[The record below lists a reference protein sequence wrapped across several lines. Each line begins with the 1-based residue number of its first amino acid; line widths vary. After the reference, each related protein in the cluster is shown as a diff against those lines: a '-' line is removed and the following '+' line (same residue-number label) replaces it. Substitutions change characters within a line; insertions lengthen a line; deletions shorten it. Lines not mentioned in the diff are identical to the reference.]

1 MSRGRGAWTMAE
13 NTLRSLDGA
22 DARFIQRCMKTPL
35 LSRDREQAL
44 AITWRDRH
52 DQGALHE
59 LILAYSRLVV
69 ATAVR
74 LRGYGLP
81 LGDLIQEGN
90 IGLMEAAT
98 RFDPDR
104 AIRFSTYAAWWIR
117 AAMQDHILRNWSIV
131 RTGTTA
137 AQKSLFF
144 NLRRLRARLA
154 DPSRLTLSD
163 GELERIAAAL
173 GVARDE
179 VAAMEQRLSGADSSL
194 NAQIGDGGE
203 DSWQDLLA
211 DSRPT
216 PEEAVGD
223 AHDEDRRRGW
233 LTLALDRL
241 PARERRIIEARQLDE
256 GAITLEELGHELGIS
271 KERVRQLEQRA
282 LGRLRR
288 DVLALAGQSPSIE
301 ARVAGA
307 P

>member
-1 MSRGRGAWTMAE
+1 MAG
-13 NTLRSLDGA
+13 NNHGSLDRA
-22 DARFIQRCMKTPL
+22 DMRFIRHCMKAPL
-35 LSRDREQAL
+35 LSRDREQELAL
-44 AITWRDRH
+44 AWRDHH

-59 LILAYSRLVV
+59 LILAYSRLVIAAV
-69 ATAVR
+69 VR

-81 LGDLIQEGN
+81 PGDLIQEGN

-104 AIRFSTYAAWWIR
+104 AIRFSTYAGWWIR

-144 NLRRLRARLA
+144 NLRRLRSRLA
-154 DPSRLTLSD
+154 DPSRLTMSE
-163 GELERIAAAL
+163 GELDRIAEAL
-173 GVARDE
+173 GVARAE
-179 VAAMEQRLSGADSSL
+179 VAAMEQRLAGGDSSL
-194 NAQIGDGGE
+194 NAVIGDEGE

-211 DSRPT
+211 DTRPT

-223 AHDEDRRRGW
+223 AHDEDLRRGW
-233 LTLALDRL
+233 LFSALGRL
-241 PARERRIIEARQLDE
+241 PQREQRIIQARQLE
-256 GAITLEELGHELGIS
+256 EEAKTLEELGRELGVS

-282 LGRLRR
+282 LSRLRKE
-288 DVLALAGQSPSIE
+288 VLALAGTIP
-301 ARVAGA
+301 AAGMQATAAAA

>member
-1 MSRGRGAWTMAE
+1 MTGNYRGA
-13 NTLRSLDGA
+13 LDQA
-22 DARFIQRCMKTPL
+22 DIRFIRRCMKAPL

-44 AITWRDRH
+44 ALAWRDRH

-69 ATAVR
+69 AAAVR

-104 AIRFSTYAAWWIR
+104 AIRFSTYAGWWIR

-154 DPSRLTLSD
+154 DPSRLTMSE
-163 GELERIAAAL
+163 GELGRIAEAL
-173 GVARDE
+173 DVGRDE

-194 NAQIGDGGE
+194 NALIGEEGE

-216 PEEAVGD
+216 PEEVVGD
-223 AHDEDRRRGW
+223 AHDQDRRRGW

-241 PARERRIIEARQLDE
+241 PARERRIIQARQLGED
-256 GAITLEELGHELGIS
+256 ALTLDELGQELGIS

-288 DVLALAGQSPSIE
+288 EVLALAGTGPGME
-301 ARVAGA
+301 ARAAGA

>member
-1 MSRGRGAWTMAE
+1 MA
-13 NTLRSLDGA
+13 TKDSVSLDPA
-22 DARFIQRCMKTPL
+22 DLRFIRRCMKTPL

-44 AITWRDRH
+44 ALAWRDKR
-52 DQGALHE
+52 DQAALNE

-69 ATAVR
+69 AAAAR

-90 IGLMEAAT
+90 IGLMEAST

-104 AIRFSTYAAWWIR
+104 SIRFSTYAGWWIR

-154 DPSRLTLSD
+154 DPSRKTMSE
-163 GELERIAAAL
+163 GELDRIAAAL
-173 GVARDE
+173 GVGVAE
-179 VAAMEQRLSGADSSL
+179 VAAMEQRLSGGDSSL
-194 NAQIGDGGE
+194 NALIGEEGE

-211 DSRPT
+211 DTRPN

-223 AHDEDRRRGW
+223 AHDEIRRRQW
-233 LTLALDRL
+233 LSLALDRL
-241 PARERRIIEARQLDE
+241 PARERRIVEARQLAED
-256 GAITLEELGHELGIS
+256 AITLEELGQEMGVS

-282 LGRLRR
+282 LGRLQKE
-288 DVLALAGQSPSIE
+288 VLALAEIPSAGTTG
-301 ARVAGA
+301 ARSAAG

>member
-1 MSRGRGAWTMAE
+1 MIGDRTALDRG
-13 NTLRSLDGA
+13 DI
-22 DARFIQRCMKTPL
+22 RFIRRCMKAPV
-35 LSRDREQAL
+35 LSREHEQSLAL
-44 AITWRDRH
+44 AWRDRH

-69 ATAVR
+69 AVAVR

-104 AIRFSTYAAWWIR
+104 GIRFSTYAGWWVR

-137 AQKSLFF
+137 AQKTLFF

-154 DPSRLTLSD
+154 DPSRLAMSE
-163 GELERIAAAL
+163 GELARIAAAL
-173 GVARDE
+173 GVSPGE
-179 VAAMEQRLSGADSSL
+179 VAAMEQRLAAADSSL
-194 NAQIGDGGE
+194 KPRIGTEGD
-203 DSWQDLLA
+203 DSWQDMLP
-211 DSRPT
+211 DQSPS
-216 PEEAVGD
+216 PEETTAD
-223 AHDEDRRRGW
+223 AHDDGLRRRW
-233 LTLALDRL
+233 LALALERL
-241 PARERRIIEARQLDE
+241 PERERRILLARQLAED
-256 GAITLEELGHELGIS
+256 AITLDELGRELGVS

-282 LGRLRR
+282 LNRLRR
-288 DVLALAGQSPSIE
+288 DILAQEAHRGAQPQS
-301 ARVAGA
+301 RGAGA

>member
-1 MSRGRGAWTMAE
+1 MAG
-13 NTLRSLDGA
+13 NNHGSLDRA
-22 DARFIQRCMKTPL
+22 DMRFIRRCMKAPL
-35 LSRDREQAL
+35 LSRDREQELAL
-44 AITWRDRH
+44 AWRDHH

-59 LILAYSRLVV
+59 LILAYSRLVI
-69 ATAVR
+69 AAAVR

-81 LGDLIQEGN
+81 PGDLIQEGN

-104 AIRFSTYAAWWIR
+104 AIRFSTYAGWWIR

-144 NLRRLRARLA
+144 NLRRLRSRLA
-154 DPSRLTLSD
+154 DPSRLTMSE
-163 GELERIAAAL
+163 GELDRIAEAL
-173 GVARDE
+173 GVARAE
-179 VAAMEQRLSGADSSL
+179 VAAMEQRLAGGDSSL
-194 NAQIGDGGE
+194 NAVIGDEGE

-211 DSRPT
+211 DTRPT

-223 AHDEDRRRGW
+223 AHDEDLRRGW
-233 LTLALDRL
+233 LFSALGRL
-241 PARERRIIEARQLDE
+241 PQREQRIIQARQLE
-256 GAITLEELGHELGIS
+256 EEAKTLEELGRELGVS

-282 LGRLRR
+282 LSRLRKE
-288 DVLALAGQSPSIE
+288 VLALAGNIP
-301 ARVAGA
+301 AAGMQATAAAA

>member
-1 MSRGRGAWTMAE
+1 
-13 NTLRSLDGA
+13 
-22 DARFIQRCMKTPL
+22 
-35 LSRDREQAL
+35 
-44 AITWRDRH
+44 
-52 DQGALHE
+52 
-59 LILAYSRLVV
+59 
-69 ATAVR
+69 
-74 LRGYGLP
+74 
-81 LGDLIQEGN
+81 
-90 IGLMEAAT
+90 MEAAT

-104 AIRFSTYAAWWIR
+104 AIRFSTYAGWWIR

-154 DPSRLTLSD
+154 DSSRLTMSQ
-163 GELERIAAAL
+163 GELDRIAAAL

-179 VAAMEQRLSGADSSL
+179 VAAMEQRLAGADSSL
-194 NAQIGDGGE
+194 NALIGDEGE

-233 LTLALDRL
+233 LTLAVDRL

-288 DVLALAGQSPSIE
+288 DVLALAGQGAAIE
-301 ARVAGA
+301 ARAAGA

>member
-1 MSRGRGAWTMAE
+1 MAG
-13 NTLRSLDGA
+13 NNHGSLDRA
-22 DARFIQRCMKTPL
+22 DMRFIRRCMKAPL
-35 LSRDREQAL
+35 LSRDREQELAL
-44 AITWRDRH
+44 AWRDRH

-69 ATAVR
+69 AAAVR

-81 LGDLIQEGN
+81 PGDLIQEGN

-104 AIRFSTYAAWWIR
+104 AIRFSTYAGWWIR

-154 DPSRLTLSD
+154 DPSRLAMSE
-163 GELERIAAAL
+163 GELDRIAEAL
-173 GVARDE
+173 GVARAE
-179 VAAMEQRLSGADSSL
+179 VAAMEQRLAGGDSSL
-194 NAQIGDGGE
+194 NALIGEEGE

-211 DSRPT
+211 DTRPT

-233 LTLALDRL
+233 LLSALGRL
-241 PARERRIIEARQLDE
+241 PVREQRIIQARQLVE
-256 GAITLEELGHELGIS
+256 EAKTLEELGRELGVS

-282 LGRLRR
+282 LGRLRKE
-288 DVLALAGQSPSIE
+288 VLALAGNIPGLE
-301 ARVAGA
+301 ATTAAA